1 MKRIHNTLKDIINLF
16 NTLRFFFDKMPDR
29 SEYVDYGS
37 ISSKVEALK
46 HFRSTGVFFYY
57 VADLQKLKIS
67 DVGGSLYQLTGLHP
81 QNVIGRNF
89 AFALKMFYIQEIPDV
104 LKGMIKY
111 HQYIYCKPIEERLL
125 IKGSLILRVKNK
137 SGGNFTGLLQ
147 AVPLAVD
154 AKGHVTHMYSSI
166 TDITHFNVEPN
177 SIKGDII
184 DESDPD
190 NIKVINILN
199 KNLNLTWELT
209 NAELRILKLISE
221 GKSTKEIS
229 DILFLSEHTINNH
242 RKNMIHKTHAK
253 NTAELIS
260 KTLSAN
266 QY

>member
-29 SEYVDYGS
+29 SEYIDYGS

-46 HFRSTGVFFYY
+46 HFRATGVFFYY

-81 QNVIGRNF
+81 QDVIGRNF
-89 AFALKMFYIQEIPDV
+89 AYALKMFYLQEIPDV

-125 IKGSLILRVKNK
+125 IKGSLILRVKTK
-137 SGGNFTGLLQ
+137 SGSNFTGLLQ

-184 DESDPD
+184 DESDPN
-190 NIKVINILN
+190 NIKVINLFN
-199 KNLNLTWELT
+199 KNMNLTWELT

-229 DILFLSEHTINNH
+229 GHIVL
-242 RKNMIHKTHAK
+242 K
-253 NTAELIS
+253 
-260 KTLSAN
+260 
-266 QY
+266 